1 MQLAVKIILI
11 LVIVGI
17 VSTGVTF
24 GVLGVYD
31 HLKKSDEHK
40 PTSSKS
46 SSLAPR
52 MKDDN
57 VKDDAVKDD
66 AVKDDNVKDDAVK
79 DDAVKDDAVKD
90 DMVEEII
97 PKLISGSYYT
107 GPLAG
112 KTQQVL
118 CGKIWNNIDVN
129 YDLPVDQNLGPVSP
143 EQRAD

>member
-52 MKDDN
+52 MKDD
-57 VKDDAVKDD
+57 A
-66 AVKDDNVKDDAVK
+66 VKDDAVK

>member
-52 MKDDN
+52 M
-57 VKDDAVKDD
+57 
-66 AVKDDNVKDDAVK
+66 K

>member
-52 MKDDN
+52 M
-57 VKDDAVKDD
+57 
-66 AVKDDNVKDDAVK
+66 KDDNVKDDAVK